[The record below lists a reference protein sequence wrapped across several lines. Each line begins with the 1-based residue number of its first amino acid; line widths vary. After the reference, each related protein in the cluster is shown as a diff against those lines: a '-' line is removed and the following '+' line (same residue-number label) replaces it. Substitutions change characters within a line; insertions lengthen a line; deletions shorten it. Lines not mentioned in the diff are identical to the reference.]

1 MQWLEAVI
9 YDMDGVLID
18 SEPFWKE
25 AEIESFA
32 RVGVTLTHAD
42 CNQTMGMRIDQ
53 VVAYW
58 ADRRPWDE
66 SQGSHRQL
74 VDWIVSGV
82 IERVRANGQTLPGVQ
97 ESIGLFRDRGVRLAL
112 ASSSSFEIIRQ
123 TIEALGLTNEFEILH
138 SAENE
143 LHGKPSPDVYVTT
156 LRMLGVSAEACL
168 AIEDSRNGISSAKAA
183 GLTCIAIPD
192 PLSEDMTLFDHA
204 DVMLHTLKE
213 IDEPVLRELGFH

>member
-1 MQWLEAVI
+1 MQQLDAVI

-32 RVGVTLTHAD
+32 RVGVPLTYAD

-58 ADRRPWDE
+58 ADRRPWDTADA
-66 SQGSHRQL
+66 SHRQL
-74 VDWIVSGV
+74 VDWIVAGV
-82 IERVRANGQTLPGVQ
+82 IERIRAQGQMLPGVK
-97 ESIGLFRDRGVRLAL
+97 ESIGFFRNCGARLAL
-112 ASSSSFEIIRQ
+112 ASSSSFEIIRH
-123 TIEALGLTNEFEILH
+123 TIDALGLGAEFEILH

-156 LRMLGVSAEACL
+156 MRMLGIDPDACL
-168 AIEDSRNGISSAKAA
+168 AIEDSRNGISAAKAA
-183 GLTCIAIPD
+183 GLLCIAVPD
-192 PLSEDMTLFDHA
+192 PLSEDMTVFDHA
-204 DVMLHTLKE
+204 DVVLHSLKE
-213 IDEPVLRELGFH
+213 IDESVLHDLGFG